1 VRRPRRLSE
10 GVAGSAPGIGVV
22 RPLHAVAHLTRVVGA
37 LYVPWYIEIMRT
49 ATFSEARANLAR
61 TWDHVVDD
69 AEPIMLTRVGR
80 EPVVMVA
87 LAEYESMRETMYL
100 RRSPRMAERI
110 DAAIARFEAGE
121 GVEHELIEP

>member
-1 VRRPRRLSE
+1 
-10 GVAGSAPGIGVV
+10 
-22 RPLHAVAHLTRVVGA
+22 
-37 LYVPWYIEIMRT
+37 MRT